1 MYESKQNTS
10 CIPFFDYSPVRPQR
24 TVLFFYEEPTAS
36 HHLCFWRCNPINV
49 HIWNAPISNCLRLLY
64 VRVFSP
70 SAAILENKKT
80 LGMRLAWARKV
91 DSPISCLKTVI
102 AFLLCIAYMKIQCL
116 SQHSRC
122 ATDTLPILDQQVLMH
137 CRQYRN
143 YCDHLL
149 TDEWL
154 MISYSSTDTQLTIA
168 GTGPALAWHSNDK
181 SIDILTNTRLMRW
194 STPPIRNKIYPAY
207 IVVSLSIVE
216 DNNKG
221 KFHVK

>member
-80 LGMRLAWARKV
+80 LGMRLAWAREV
-91 DSPISCLKTVI
+91 DSRLFPAKFGPISPHKTVV
-102 AFLLCIAYMKIQCL
+102 AFLQCIAYMKIQCL
-116 SQHSRC
+116 SQHSWC
-122 ATDTLPILDQQVLMH
+122 ATDTLPILDRHVLMH
-137 CRQYRN
+137 CWHSTETIVTT
-143 YCDHLL
+143 C
-149 TDEWL
+149 WL
-154 MISYSSTDTQLTIA
+154 MNDWWSVTLQL
-168 GTGPALAWHSNDK
+168 
-181 SIDILTNTRLMRW
+181 ILNWPL
-194 STPPIRNKIYPAY
+194 P
-207 IVVSLSIVE
+207 VQ
-216 DNNKG
+216 DQ
-221 KFHVK
+221 H